1 LHVRLYILALDVDLF
16 VETIVIH
23 NVFDSCVF
31 QDIIL
36 TFDCLFRG
44 LNLCVNFL
52 LFLGQL

>member
-1 LHVRLYILALDVDLF
+1 MHVRLYILALDVDLF